1 MPPSTDSAQL
11 WNRRDL
17 WIAAALLVAA
27 TMGGM
32 AVTRA
37 FVANGNAPA
46 FYQPQFGPA
55 VLAACGHGFLNPSD
69 SVEAPELKTFLLQRA
84 QSFDCGTLPHTIATT
99 QLNTF
104 QLESPYLLRLS
115 GWIWMLFGVSWPILA
130 WVGAIF
136 MGIFTAAVYLFFRA
150 ALGSILAVFLTA
162 LWVTSPLHLSQVPH
176 LRDYSKAPFFAVML
190 CAVMWILRSATTRV
204 ITVAAMAAVGGF
216 LGLGFGFRTDVAIYL
231 PMVVVALFFR
241 APWSRREVATTCMA
255 SVAAVVMFLIV
266 AAPVFGNYQRSNN
279 VAHWALLGL
288 SDPSRDWLQLRE
300 APYSFAAFYNDSYV
314 AMVMAGFAERQTE
327 LDAPLLLGTPAYST
341 WSDDY
346 YHRLATTFPGDVLSR
361 AWAAVLAVYEL
372 PFDQVNVVRPRW
384 IDQGWNWMFAWR
396 VSVLELL
403 HVVPPLAVVMAL
415 AVAVS
420 VASPRLSP
428 LLLLFAFIVP
438 GMTSFQYHDRHV
450 FHLEIIALAAYAW
463 LLSGGARLAID
474 RTWMRVDRI
483 RPAITRAAAI
493 VAILTFIAVTPV
505 VAARSYQQRA
515 VTRLFESYTSADLA
529 SLPLESVA
537 TGGENLVLV
546 PTPLPPSANR
556 PRFVDT
562 NVLSIAV
569 GGPTCD
575 TDVVSLRFVYHA
587 EPPYL
592 NFSRSAAVPVPQ
604 SPADTTT
611 LVLPVYS
618 LGERSSSD
626 ALRFVG
632 VELPVEQQPCLQSIA
647 RFQEPWRFPLLLESL
662 LLPDWR
668 ARPKYEML
676 RRVETSAAEWR
687 TEYYSVPAALQTG
700 RRWMARL
707 EKITEA
713 PTFRSPQVR
722 QLDAEGIEVR
732 GRAAT
737 NAAYLV
743 SWPYAP
749 RARGSAFLAE
759 GEVIDG
765 GVTIGIEQNDQWVH
779 QINVFRPGRFRA
791 VIRVDSDGR
800 YGAVLANHQ
809 LRGLYNRTTITR
821 YGWLPPQP

>member
-1 MPPSTDSAQL
+1 
-11 WNRRDL
+11 
-17 WIAAALLVAA
+17 
-27 TMGGM
+27 MGGM
-32 AVTRA
+32 AVSRA
-37 FVANGNAPA
+37 YVANGNAPV
-46 FYQPQFGPA
+46 FYQQEFGPA
-55 VLAACGHGFLNPSD
+55 VLAACGHGFRNPSNP
-69 SVEAPELKTFLLQRA
+69 VAAPELATLGTFLLQRT
-84 QSFDCGTLPHTIATT
+84 QSFDCGALPHQIATT

-104 QLESPYLLRLS
+104 QLESPFLLRLS
-115 GWIWMLFGVSWPILA
+115 GWMWMLFGVSWPTLA
-130 WVGAIF
+130 WLGAIF
-136 MGIFTAAVYLFFRA
+136 MGIATAAVYLFFRA
-150 ALGSILAVFLTA
+150 AMSDIFAVFLTA

-190 CAVMWILRSATTRV
+190 CAVVWTLRSATTRV
-204 ITVAAMAAVGGF
+204 ITVATMAACGAF
-216 LGLGFGFRTDVAIYL
+216 FGLGFGFRTDVAIYL

-241 APWSRREVATTCMA
+241 APWSRREVATNCMA

-266 AAPVFGNYQRSNN
+266 AAPVLGSYQRSNN

-288 SDPSRDWLQLRE
+288 TDPSRDWLQLRE
-300 APYSFAAFYNDSYV
+300 TPYSFGAFYNDSYV
-314 AMVMAGFAERQTE
+314 AMVLAGFAERQTA
-327 LDAPLLLGTPAYST
+327 LNAPLLLGTAAYST

-346 YHRLATTFPGDVLSR
+346 YHRLATAFPGDLLSR

-372 PFDQVNVVRPRW
+372 PFDQVNVGRPRW
-384 IDQGWNWMFAWR
+384 IDQGWDWIFAWR

-403 HVVPPLAVVMAL
+403 HVVPPFAAVTVL

-438 GMTSFQYHDRHV
+438 GMASFQYHDRHV
-450 FHLEIIALAAYAW
+450 FHLEIISMTAYAW
-463 LLSGGARLAID
+463 LLSGGARLAMD
-474 RTWMRVDRI
+474 RAWLRADRI
-483 RPAITRAAAI
+483 RPAITRAAVV
-493 VAILTFIAVTPV
+493 VAILAFIVVTPV

-515 VTRLFESYTSADLA
+515 VTRLFESYTSAALA

-546 PTPLPPSANR
+546 PLPPSPDR
-556 PRFVDT
+556 PRYVDT

-592 NFSRSAAVPVPQ
+592 NFSRSTAVPVPQ
-604 SPADTTT
+604 SPADTST

-618 LGERSSSD
+618 LGERSASE

-632 VELPVEQQPCLQSIA
+632 VEVPVDQQPCLQSIA
-647 RFQEPWRFPLLLESL
+647 RFREPWRFPLLLESL

-687 TEYYSVPAALQTG
+687 TEYYSVPPVLRTG
-700 RRWMARL
+700 RRWLARL

-713 PTFRSPQVR
+713 PTYRSPQVR
-722 QLDAEGIEVR
+722 QLDPEGIEVR

-743 SWPYAP
+743 SWPYAG
-749 RARGSAFLAE
+749 RERGSAFFAE

-765 GVTIGIEQNDQWVH
+765 GVTIGIQQDEQWVH
-779 QINVFRPGRFRA
+779 QVNVFRPGRFRA
-791 VIRVDSDGR
+791 VIRVDSDGS
-800 YGAVLANHQ
+800 YGAVFANHQ